1 MLSLRPFLLSA
12 LTAGLLVPAPVALA
26 DDSPSQAIA
35 AAYETARAALADDDF
50 AHAKAGAAA
59 LTKAAKVE
67 PSEGHLGHH
76 YEPIAKAAATFA
88 DAKDIEAARLI
99 FGEISKAF
107 IGLVAADKH
116 LGRGLHAFTCPM
128 AKGYKKWV
136 QTTEKVANPYMGKTM
151 GQCGS
156 KTEMQP

>member
-1 MLSLRPFLLSA
+1 MFSLRSLLTGVLVAGFLA
-12 LTAGLLVPAPVALA
+12 PASVALA
-26 DDSPSQAIA
+26 DDSPSRAIA
-35 AAYETARAALADDDF
+35 AAYETTRAALADDDF
-50 AHAKAGAAA
+50 SRAKDGAAA

-67 PSEGHLGHH
+67 PSEGHLRHH
-76 YEPIAKAAATFA
+76 YEPIAKAAGTFA
-88 DAKDIEAARLI
+88 DAKDIEAARLV

-116 LGRGLHAFTCPM
+116 LGRGLHAFACPM

-136 QTTEKVANPYMGKTM
+136 QTSEKVSNPYMGKTM

-156 KTEMQP
+156 KTEMQQ

>member
-1 MLSLRPFLLSA
+1 MLSLRSFVTGVLIAGFL
-12 LTAGLLVPAPVALA
+12 TPASVALA

-35 AAYETARAALADDDF
+35 AAYETTRAGLADDDLSR
-50 AHAKAGAAA
+50 AKDGAAA
-59 LTKAAKVE
+59 LTKAAKVQ
-67 PSEGHLGHH
+67 PSEGHLRHH

-88 DAKDIEAARLI
+88 DAKDIGAARLV
-99 FGEISKAF
+99 FGDISKAF

-116 LGRGLHAFTCPM
+116 LGEGLHAFTCPM

-136 QTTEKVANPYMGKTM
+136 QTTEKLSNPYMGKAM
-151 GQCGS
+151 SQCGS